1 MTGIINTSSFAKA
14 LLPGVNAWYG
24 AEYARYPEEYLKLF
38 EKNSSS
44 RNFEEDVGQSGFGL
58 AVIKEEGN
66 GISYDS
72 ARQGFTTRYRHVTYG
87 LGFIITREMYED
99 GLYDTYAKK
108 RAEQLAFSMRQTKEI
123 LGASVYNLATSSTQL
138 GGDGK
143 ALLATD
149 HPNVAGGTWSNKLS
163 TASDLS
169 EAALEQACIDIADL
183 RDDRGL
189 LIAVK
194 PKMLIISPE
203 QEFEAMRILKTVGR
217 VGTDLNDINAIKEA
231 GKFPGGVVVNH
242 YLTDTDAW
250 FIRTDVKDGLKYFSR
265 RDDEFGTENDFDTEN
280 AKFKST
286 FRCSFGWTD
295 PRAIFGSEGA

>member
-1 MTGIINTSSFAKA
+1 MVGPINTTSFAKA
-14 LLPGVNAWYG
+14 LWPGVNAWYG
-24 AEYARYPEEYLKLF
+24 AEYAKHPEEYTKLF
-38 EKNSSS
+38 ESNTSK

-99 GLYDTYAKK
+99 GMYDTYAKK
-108 RAEQLAFSMRQTKEI
+108 RAQNLAFSMRQTKEI
-123 LGASVYNLATSSTQL
+123 LGAAIYNNGFTSGT
-138 GGDGK
+138 GGDGQYM
-143 ALLATD
+143 LDND
-149 HPNVAGGTWSNKLS
+149 HPNVAGGTWSNILA
-163 TASDLS
+163 TAADLS
-169 EAALEQACIDIADL
+169 EASLEQACLDIAEF

-194 PKMLIISPE
+194 PRTLIIPPE
-203 QEFEAMRILKTVGR
+203 LEFEAARILKTVGR
-217 VGTDLNDINAIKEA
+217 VGTDLNDVNALKEM

-242 YLTDTDAW
+242 YLTDADAW
-250 FIRTDVKDGLKYFSR
+250 FIRTDARDGLKYFSR
-265 RDDEFGTENDFDTEN
+265 RNDEFSTDNDFDTEN
-280 AKFKST
+280 AKFKAT

-295 PRAIFGSEGA
+295 PRGIYGSPGA

>member
-1 MTGIINTSSFAKA
+1 MVGAINTTSFAKA
-14 LLPGVNAWYG
+14 LWPGVNAWYG
-24 AEYARYPEEYLKLF
+24 AEYAKHPEEYTKLF
-38 EKNSSS
+38 ESNTSK

-99 GLYDTYAKK
+99 GMYDTYAKK
-108 RAEQLAFSMRQTKEI
+108 RAQNLAFSMRQTKEI
-123 LGASVYNLATSSTQL
+123 LGAAIYNNGFTSGT
-138 GGDGK
+138 GGDGQYM
-143 ALLATD
+143 LDND
-149 HPNVAGGTWSNKLS
+149 HPNVAGGVWSNILA
-163 TASDLS
+163 TAADLS
-169 EAALEQACIDIADL
+169 EASLEQACLDIADF

-194 PKMLIISPE
+194 PRTLIIPPE
-203 QEFEAMRILKTVGR
+203 LEFEAARILKTVGR
-217 VGTDLNDINAIKEA
+217 VGTDLNDVNALKEM

-242 YLTDTDAW
+242 YLTDADAW
-250 FIRTDVKDGLKYFSR
+250 FIRTDARDGLKYFSR
-265 RDDEFGTENDFDTEN
+265 RNDEFSTDNDFDTEN
-280 AKFKST
+280 AKFKAT

-295 PRAIFGSEGA
+295 PRGIFGSPGA